1 MKRTVLFILILMIS
15 ITAFNQISG
24 FDPSAALPTDPD
36 VTIGKLDN
44 GLTYYIRKNELPKD
58 RAEFYLIV
66 NAGAILENP
75 DQNGLAHFCEHM
87 AFNGTKNFEK
97 KEIINYL
104 QSIGM
109 KFGPEINAYT
119 SQDQTVYML
128 QKVPVD
134 IREHMDTALM
144 ILYDWASNLSFEN
157 EEIDAERGVIHEEWR
172 TGRSAMERMSQKYNK
187 VIFKDSKYAI
197 HDVIGDI
204 NILDHFEYETIKNF
218 YRDWYR
224 PDLQAIIAVGDF
236 DKELVKKKITEL
248 FSSIPKPQNPRA
260 RAEFEVPGHKET
272 LVSVVTDKEAQFST
286 VQLYYKH
293 DPYKEKNMGYYRD
306 IMRNGLYDQML
317 NQRLQELL
325 QSETPPFIY
334 AYSGYTRL
342 AKTKDAY
349 MAYAAAKNNET
360 LTTLKTLLIEN
371 ERILKYGFTAG
382 ELERSKTDMLKNYE
396 NQYNERNKRKSDR
409 FVWEYMSNFLEK
421 EPIPGIE
428 NEFALAQQL
437 IPTITLEEVNALAK
451 KWITEENRVAVI
463 TAPEKEGVTV
473 PTEAEV
479 LAAINSV
486 KNEKIEPYIDQVSNK
501 PLIDKIPTP
510 GKITKTDVNSR
521 LGTLTI
527 SLSNGATVVLKP
539 TDFKDDEILFTAYS
553 KGGASQYSPEDIIS
567 VNMTSQ
573 VMANS
578 GLAGF
583 DEIELEKMLSGKI
596 ANVNPWITDLQ
607 EGFRGN
613 SSVAD
618 IETMFQ
624 LLFLSFT
631 QPRADQKAFGSI
643 MNRMKGTL
651 ENAAMNPATALRD
664 TLTVTLANYSPYRK
678 PMTLELLAT
687 ADLTKME
694 SVYKERFADPADFT
708 FFFVGKFDM
717 DKMQSFI
724 ETYIGGLP
732 ANTKKEHWKDMNI
745 RAPKGVVKKKVI
757 RDMKDPKATVSI
769 ALTGTFDYNYTDRLA
784 LDAINDILSTRLV
797 ETIREEEG
805 GTYGAGVY
813 TNISHYPEGSYQ
825 LNVRFDC
832 DPENAEKLAGIV
844 YREIEKLR
852 TAGPSELQ
860 VQNVKENKLKTR
872 SEQLKENNF
881 WLTWLSSRD
890 FDQENPEIVFDYEKN
905 INSLNPQLIRE
916 KAAKYYNGQNIVEV
930 ILLPSDLS
938 NSVKNPVMLKE
949 KEGQK

>member
-24 FDPSAALPTDPD
+24 FDPRATLPTDPD

-134 IREHMDTALM
+134 IHEHIDTALM
-144 ILYDWASNLSFEN
+144 ILNDWASNLSFEN

-293 DPYKEKNMGYYRD
+293 DPYKEKNMGYL
-306 IMRNGLYDQML
+306 RNSLRNELYNQML

-325 QSETPPFIY
+325 QSETPPFLY
-334 AYSGYTRL
+334 AYSGYTGL

-360 LTTLKTLLIEN
+360 LPTLKTLLIEN

-409 FVWEYMSNFLEK
+409 FVWEYMSNFLDN

-428 NEFALAQQL
+428 NEFALAQQF
-437 IPTITLEEVNALAK
+437 IPTITLDEVNALAK

-618 IETMFQ
+618 LETMFQ
-624 LLFLSFT
+624 LLYLSFT

-678 PMTLELLAT
+678 PMTLELLAA
-687 ADLTKME
+687 ADLAKME

-732 ANTKKEHWKDMNI
+732 ANTKNENWRDMNI

-852 TAGPSELQ
+852 TDGPSELQ

-916 KAAKYYNGQNIVEV
+916 RAAKYYNGQNIVEV